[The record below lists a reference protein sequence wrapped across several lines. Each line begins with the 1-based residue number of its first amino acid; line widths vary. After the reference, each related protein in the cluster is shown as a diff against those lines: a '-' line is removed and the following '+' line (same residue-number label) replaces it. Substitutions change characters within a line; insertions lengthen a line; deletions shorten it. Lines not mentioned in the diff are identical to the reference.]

1 MILILALFLVPLVI
15 VMLLMRAI
23 CNKVFGAPTIET
35 CSLLV
40 WELALDHFVT
50 FLSQTFLVLAH
61 KESNVLDL
69 LIIGTICRVPKL
81 GVSKTND

>member
-1 MILILALFLVPLVI
+1 
-15 VMLLMRAI
+15 MLLIGAI

-35 CSLLV
+35 CSLLLV